1 MKKDD
6 LKRIIKPLVKEC
18 INEVLLEEGV
28 LSNIVSEVARGMANT
43 NIVVESS
50 APKREPKRN
59 TPVPKN
65 NAAAL
70 EKRKRLMDAI
80 GNDSYNGVNLF
91 ENTQPMSGYEAA
103 EAKPGSVD
111 LGDPGDAGVDISS
124 IVGNSG
130 RLWEALK

>member
-43 NIVVESS
+43 NMVVESR
-50 APKREPKRN
+50 APKQEPKPS
-59 TPVPKN
+59 TPAPTN

-80 GNDSYNGVNLF
+80 GNDAYNGVNLF
-91 ENTQPMSGYEAA
+91 ENTQPLSGYEAA

-111 LGDPGDAGVDISS
+111 LGDPRDAGVDISS
-124 IVGNSG
+124 IVGNAG